1 LGDDHEFLFLKT
13 FEKKDF
19 RKNKRRAMK
28 HSNKA
33 LMVAAVFC
41 ASLVSA
47 PVVRAAADLQP
58 ATNNQPNST
67 APQAASEPGPMV
79 PAATPGVYSQVKRG
93 AGHYRLIIKGH
104 NFTSQDAIEKYVL
117 YRAADLTLQQ
127 HFQWFTL
134 TESRSKGDIAPVP
147 KRDLAGLHY
156 SFRMQYWRPVW
167 RYKFVNS
174 PSWTTWSP
182 FSNVAFFAHGKDP
195 KTISDFELSA
205 DIVMHKGTMDDNPL
219 AFEADAVSDFLINQ
233 VSPPE

>member
-1 LGDDHEFLFLKT
+1 
-13 FEKKDF
+13 
-19 RKNKRRAMK
+19 MK
-28 HSNKA
+28 PSNGT
-33 LMVAAVFC
+33 LILTAVFC

-47 PVVRAAADLQP
+47 SVVEVAADPQP

-67 APQAASEPGPMV
+67 APQATPQIGPMV
-79 PAATPGVYSQVKRG
+79 PAAKPGVYSQAKQS
-93 AGHYRLIIKGH
+93 AGHYRLTVKGH
-104 NFTSQDAIEKYVL
+104 NFTSKDAIENYVL

-134 TESRSKGDIAPVP
+134 TEKRSKGDIAPLP
-147 KRDLAGLHY
+147 KRDPAGLHY

-167 RYKFVNS
+167 RYKLVDS
-174 PSWTTWSP
+174 PKWTTWSP
-182 FSNVAFFAHGKDP
+182 FSTVAFFAHGKDP
-195 KTISDFELSA
+195 KTISEFELSV